1 MFSILERNKDKAGGV
16 KIGTS
21 LGRRSHMLEHEAKP
35 TKEQDTPLAQ
45 PDVDAEDTPV
55 IRWEDEGGAMTSSL
69 TDEEKDTLS
78 PNKDH

>member
-1 MFSILERNKDKAGGV
+1 
-16 KIGTS
+16 
-21 LGRRSHMLEHEAKP
+21 MLEHEAKP